1 MADTIVTAQTV
12 IDNSI
17 ARAKDPDKTQ
27 WSDAQMLRFLNKAR
41 DYVYRLLVAT
51 QSELV
56 ISSTT
61 IPLVAGTASYTLP
74 DDFWG
79 VINNGVYIS
88 GVDTPLYPVTQLDF
102 VRAVGD
108 TTDEHPESFF
118 LTSTQIGFLPVPT
131 ATAVGLHGTISLRYS
146 RYSAPLALSDSM
158 PWANILTE
166 PMAAFMDHIAFI
178 KSEVPTQELMAIY
191 NALEQATMAML
202 TRRGAAV

>member
-146 RYSAPLALSDSM
+146 RYSAPLVLSDSM